1 MLVHILTIHPALCY
15 GPLEE
20 AMLGRAR
27 EKGLL
32 DIRVVN
38 IRAFAPGRHQTTDDY
53 PYGGGAG
60 LVMKVDPIWAAVEH
74 AARQG
79 PGAARVPPAGLS
91 GPPPGARVLLTDPT
105 GRRFDHAYARELA
118 GAEHLIFI
126 CGRYEGVDERVRRL
140 VTDPVSLGDYVLT
153 GGELAALVML
163 DATSRL
169 IPGVLGDAASAVDDS
184 FATGLLEG
192 PQYTRPPVFRGLA
205 VPAELLSGDHAAVA
219 RWRRKEALRRTLL
232 RRPDLLAAAP
242 LTPADRDWL
251 AEIRREEG
259 LL

>member
-1 MLVHILTIHPALCY
+1 MLIHILTIHPAICY

-20 AMLGRAR
+20 AILGRAR

-38 IRAFAPGRHQTTDDY
+38 IRDFAAGRHQVTDDY

-60 LVMKVDPIWAAVEH
+60 LVMKVEPIWAAVEH

-79 PGAARVPPAGLS
+79 PGAPAVPAAGLA
-91 GPPPGARVLLTDPT
+91 GPPPGARVLLMDPA
-105 GRRFDHAYARELA
+105 GRRFDQAYARELA
-118 GAEHLIFI
+118 GAGHLIFI
-126 CGRYEGVDERVRRL
+126 CGRYEGVDERVRCL
-140 VTDPVSLGDYVLT
+140 VTDPVSLGDFVLT
-153 GGELAALVML
+153 GGELPALVMI
-163 DATSRL
+163 DAISRMV
-169 IPGVLGDAASAVDDS
+169 PGVLGDVRSAADDS

-192 PQYTRPPVFRGLA
+192 PQYTRPPEFRGLR
-205 VPAELLSGDHAAVA
+205 VPPELLSGDHAAVA
-219 RWRRKEALRRTLL
+219 RWRRKQSLARTLL

-242 LTPADRDWL
+242 LTAEDQRL
-251 AEIRREEG
+251 LQEIRREQG